1 MLFMKYRN
9 LGSSGLRVSEIALGS
24 WLTYGKSVED
34 DTAQKC
40 IQTAY
45 EAGIN
50 FFDTANVYEQ
60 GEAEIVLGKALA
72 EYDRSSL
79 VVASKVY
86 FPMGDGP
93 NDRGLS
99 RKHIFEQCD
108 ASLKR
113 LGMDYI
119 DLYQCHRYDPH
130 VPLEETLWALDD
142 LQRQGKILYAGV
154 SEWPAD
160 KIQEAHKIA
169 KERNFRPLVSNQP
182 AYNMIERFIERDILP
197 VSQANGMGQV
207 VFSPLAQGI
216 LTGKYKPGQE
226 VPSDSRASNS
236 EIGSGLKKYLENERL
251 LEAVQELSKFAQQ
264 LDINLTQL
272 ALAWI
277 LRHPGVS
284 SAIIGASKPEQI
296 EDNIK
301 AVDFEL
307 TKEILVGINELLQPI
322 SNFGPRN

>member
-1 MLFMKYRN
+1 MKYRN
-9 LGSSGLRVSEIALGS
+9 LGRSGLRVSEIALGS

-34 DTAQKC
+34 QTAERC

-45 EAGIN
+45 DAGIN

-60 GEAEIVLGKALA
+60 GEAEVVLGNVLA
-72 EYDRSSL
+72 HYNRSSL

-86 FPMGDGP
+86 FPMGEGP

-113 LGMDYI
+113 LNMDYI
-119 DLYQCHRYDPH
+119 DLYQCHRYDPT
-130 VPLEETLWALDD
+130 VPLVETLWALDD

-160 KIQEAHKIA
+160 KIQEAHRIA
-169 KERNFRPLVSNQP
+169 KEHNFRPLVSNQP
-182 AYNMIERFIERDILP
+182 IYNMIERYIESDVLAI
-197 VSQANGMGQV
+197 SQANGMGQV

-216 LTGKYKPGQE
+216 LTGKYKAGQSA
-226 VPSDSRASNS
+226 PSDSRAANAGIS
-236 EIGSGLKKYLENERL
+236 SGLKKYLEDDRL
-251 LEAVQELSKFAQQ
+251 LETVDSLSHFAQQ
-264 LDINLTQL
+264 LDISLPQL

-277 LRHPGVS
+277 LRHPGIS

-301 AVDFEL
+301 AVDVEL
-307 TKEILVGINELLQPI
+307 TEEMLAGINALLQPI
-322 SNFGPRN
+322 SRFKPRS

>member
-1 MLFMKYRN
+1 MKYRN
-9 LGSSGLRVSEIALGS
+9 LGNSGLRVSEIALGS

-34 DTAQKC
+34 NTAKKC

-50 FFDTANVYEQ
+50 FFDTANVYEN
-60 GEAEIVLGKALA
+60 GEAEIVLGKVLKD
-72 EYDRSSL
+72 YDRSSL

-113 LGMDYI
+113 LGMDYL
-119 DLYQCHRYDPH
+119 DLYQCHRYDPT

-160 KIQEAHKIA
+160 KIQEAHEIA
-169 KERNFRPLVSNQP
+169 KQHNFRPLISNQP
-182 AYNMIERFIERDILP
+182 IYNMIERYIEKEVLP
-197 VSQANGMGQV
+197 ISIANGMGQV
-207 VFSPLAQGI
+207 VFSPLSQGI
-216 LTGKYKPGQE
+216 LTGKYKPGQSA
-226 VPSDSRASNS
+226 PQDSRAANS
-236 EIGSGLKKYLENERL
+236 TISGFLQKYLVDELL
-251 LEAVQELSKFAQQ
+251 LETVQELGNFAQH
-264 LDINLTQL
+264 LDMTLPQL
-272 ALAWI
+272 ALAWV
-277 LRHPGVS
+277 LRQPGIS

-296 EDNIK
+296 EDNVRAID
-301 AVDFEL
+301 AEL
-307 TKEILVGINELLQPI
+307 SDDILKGINELLQPI
-322 SNFGPRN
+322 SNFGPRK

>member
-1 MLFMKYRN
+1 MKYRQ
-9 LGSSGLRVSEIALGS
+9 LGKSGLRVSELALGS

-34 DTAQKC
+34 QTAKKC
-40 IQTAY
+40 IETAY

-60 GEAEIVLGKALA
+60 GQAEIVLGKTLKN
-72 EYDRSSL
+72 YNRDSL

-113 LGMDYI
+113 LGMDYL
-119 DLYQCHRYDPH
+119 DLYQCHRYDEN
-130 VPLEETLWALDD
+130 VPIEETLWALDD

-160 KIQEAHKIA
+160 KIQEAHRIA

-182 AYNMIERFIERDILP
+182 AYNMIERQIEKEVVP
-197 VSQANGMGQV
+197 VSMANGMGQV
-207 VFSPLAQGI
+207 VFSPLAQGV
-216 LTGKYKPGQE
+216 LTGKYKPGQA
-226 VPSDSRASNS
+226 VPEDSRAANAN
-236 EIGSGLKKYLENERL
+236 INNFLQVYLNNEPL
-251 LEAVQELSKFAQQ
+251 LETIQNLATFAQD
-264 LDINLTQL
+264 LDMNLTQL

-277 LRHPGVS
+277 LHQPGIS

-296 EDNIK
+296 ENNVK
-301 AVDFEL
+301 AVEFEL
-307 TKEILVGINELLQPI
+307 SDEIIVGINDLLHPI
-322 SNFGPRN
+322 SNFGPRKK

>member
-1 MLFMKYRN
+1 MKYRQ
-9 LGSSGLRVSEIALGS
+9 LGKSGLRVSELALGS

-34 DTAQKC
+34 QTAKKC
-40 IQTAY
+40 IETAY

-60 GEAEIVLGKALA
+60 GQAEIVLGKTLKN
-72 EYDRSSL
+72 YNRDSL
-79 VVASKVY
+79 VIASKVY

-113 LGMDYI
+113 LDMDYL
-119 DLYQCHRYDPH
+119 DLYQCHRYDEN
-130 VPLEETLWALDD
+130 VPIEETLWALDD

-160 KIQEAHKIA
+160 KIQEAHRIA

-182 AYNMIERFIERDILP
+182 AYNMIERQIEKEIVP
-197 VSQANGMGQV
+197 ISMANGMGQV

-216 LTGKYKPGQE
+216 LTGKYKPGQA
-226 VPSDSRASNS
+226 VPEDSRAANAT
-236 EIGSGLKKYLENERL
+236 INNFLQVYLNNEPL
-251 LEAVQELSKFAQQ
+251 LETVQKLATFAQD
-264 LDINLTQL
+264 LDMNLTQL

-277 LRHPGVS
+277 LHQPGIS

-296 EDNIK
+296 ENNVK
-301 AVDFEL
+301 AVEFEL
-307 TKEILVGINELLQPI
+307 SDEIVAGINDLLHPI
-322 SNFGPRN
+322 SNFGPRKK

>member
-1 MLFMKYRN
+1 MKYRN
-9 LGSSGLRVSEIALGS
+9 LGTSGLRVSEIALGS
-24 WLTYGKSVED
+24 WLTYGKSVENQ
-34 DTAQKC
+34 TAKEC

-45 EAGIN
+45 QTGIN

-60 GEAEIVLGKALA
+60 GEAEIVLGKVLKK
-72 EYDRSSL
+72 YNRSSL

-86 FPMGDGP
+86 FPMGEGP

-113 LGMDYI
+113 LNMDYI
-119 DLYQCHRYDPH
+119 DLYQCHRYDPT
-130 VPLEETLWALDD
+130 VPIEETLWALDD

-160 KIQEAHKIA
+160 KIQEAHRIA
-169 KERNFRPLVSNQP
+169 NERGFRPLISNQP
-182 AYNMIERFIERDILP
+182 AYNMIERQIEKEVVPI
-197 VSQANGMGQV
+197 SMANGMGQI

-216 LTGKYKPGQE
+216 LTGKYKPEQE
-226 VPSDSRASNS
+226 TPAGSRGANPAINS
-236 EIGSGLKKYLENERL
+236 FLQTYLENQQL
-251 LEAVQELSKFAQQ
+251 LETVQILATFAQD
-264 LDINLTQL
+264 LDMNLTQL

-277 LRHPGVS
+277 LHQPGIS

-296 EDNIK
+296 ESNVK
-301 AVDFEL
+301 AVEFDL
-307 TKEILVGINELLQPI
+307 SDEIIAGINELLQPV
-322 SNFGPRN
+322 SNFGPRKK

>member
-1 MLFMKYRN
+1 MKYRN
-9 LGSSGLRVSEIALGS
+9 LGRSGLRVSEIALGS

-34 DTAQKC
+34 QTAERC

-45 EAGIN
+45 DAGIN

-60 GEAEIVLGKALA
+60 GEAEVVLGNVLA
-72 EYDRSSL
+72 HYDRSSL

-113 LGMDYI
+113 LNMDYI
-119 DLYQCHRYDPH
+119 DLYQCHRYDPT
-130 VPLEETLWALDD
+130 VPLVETLWALDD

-160 KIQEAHKIA
+160 KIQEAHRIA
-169 KERNFRPLVSNQP
+169 KEHNFRPLVSNQP
-182 AYNMIERFIERDILP
+182 IYNMIERYIESDVLA

-216 LTGKYKPGQE
+216 LTGKYKAGQSA
-226 VPSDSRASNS
+226 PSDSRAANAAIS
-236 EIGSGLKKYLENERL
+236 SGLKKYLEDDRL
-251 LEAVQELSKFAQQ
+251 LETVDSLSHFAQQ
-264 LDINLTQL
+264 LDISLPQL

-277 LRHPGVS
+277 LRHPGIS

-301 AVDFEL
+301 AVDVEL
-307 TKEILVGINELLQPI
+307 TEEMLAGINALLQPI
-322 SNFGPRN
+322 SRFKPRS

>member
-1 MLFMKYRN
+1 MKYRQ
-9 LGSSGLRVSEIALGS
+9 LGKSGLRVSELALGS

-34 DTAQKC
+34 QTAKKC
-40 IQTAY
+40 IETAY

-60 GEAEIVLGKALA
+60 GQAEIVLGKTLKN
-72 EYDRSSL
+72 YNRDSL

-113 LGMDYI
+113 LGMDYL
-119 DLYQCHRYDPH
+119 DLYQCHRYDEN
-130 VPLEETLWALDD
+130 VPIEETLWALDD

-160 KIQEAHKIA
+160 KIQEAHRIA

-182 AYNMIERFIERDILP
+182 AYNMIERQIEKEIVP
-197 VSQANGMGQV
+197 ISMANGMGQV

-216 LTGKYKPGQE
+216 LTGKYKPGQA
-226 VPSDSRASNS
+226 VPEDSRAANAN
-236 EIGSGLKKYLENERL
+236 INNFLQVYLNNESL
-251 LEAVQELSKFAQQ
+251 LETIQNLATFAQD
-264 LDINLTQL
+264 LDMNLTQL

-277 LRHPGVS
+277 LHQPGIS

-296 EDNIK
+296 ENNVK
-301 AVDFEL
+301 AVEFEL
-307 TKEILVGINELLQPI
+307 SDEIIGGINDLLHPI
-322 SNFGPRN
+322 SNFGPRKK

>member
-1 MLFMKYRN
+1 
-9 LGSSGLRVSEIALGS
+9 
-24 WLTYGKSVED
+24 
-34 DTAQKC
+34 C

-45 EAGIN
+45 DAGIN

-60 GEAEIVLGKALA
+60 GEAEVVLGKVLA
-72 EYDRSSL
+72 QYDRSSL

-182 AYNMIERFIERDILP
+182 AYNMIERHIEKEILA
-197 VSQANGMGQV
+197 VSVANGMGQV

-216 LTGKYKPGQE
+216 LTGKYKPGQ
-226 VPSDSRASNS
+226 D
-236 EIGSGLKKYLENERL
+236 
-251 LEAVQELSKFAQQ
+251 
-264 LDINLTQL
+264 
-272 ALAWI
+272 
-277 LRHPGVS
+277 
-284 SAIIGASKPEQI
+284 
-296 EDNIK
+296 
-301 AVDFEL
+301 
-307 TKEILVGINELLQPI
+307 
-322 SNFGPRN
+322 

>member
-1 MLFMKYRN
+1 MKYRQ
-9 LGSSGLRVSEIALGS
+9 LGKSGLRVSELALGS

-34 DTAQKC
+34 QTAKKC
-40 IQTAY
+40 IETAY

-60 GEAEIVLGKALA
+60 GQAEIVLGKTLKN
-72 EYDRSSL
+72 YNRDSL

-113 LGMDYI
+113 LGMDYL
-119 DLYQCHRYDPH
+119 DLYQCHRYDEN
-130 VPLEETLWALDD
+130 VPIEETLWALDD

-160 KIQEAHKIA
+160 KIQEAHRIA

-182 AYNMIERFIERDILP
+182 AYNMIERQIEKEVVP
-197 VSQANGMGQV
+197 VSMANGMGQV
-207 VFSPLAQGI
+207 VFSPLAQGV
-216 LTGKYKPGQE
+216 LTGKYKPGQA
-226 VPSDSRASNS
+226 VPEDSRAANAN
-236 EIGSGLKKYLENERL
+236 INNFLQVYLNNEPL
-251 LEAVQELSKFAQQ
+251 LETIQNLATFAQD
-264 LDINLTQL
+264 LDMNLTQL

-277 LRHPGVS
+277 LHQPGIS

-296 EDNIK
+296 ENNVK
-301 AVDFEL
+301 AVEFEL
-307 TKEILVGINELLQPI
+307 SDEIIVGINNLLHPI
-322 SNFGPRN
+322 SNFGPRKK

>member
-1 MLFMKYRN
+1 MKYRN
-9 LGSSGLRVSEIALGS
+9 LGNSGLRVSEIALGS

-34 DTAQKC
+34 DTARTC

-50 FFDTANVYEQ
+50 FFDTANVYEN
-60 GEAEIVLGKALA
+60 GSAEEVLGKVLKD
-72 EYDRSSL
+72 YDRSSL
-79 VVASKVY
+79 VVASKVF

-99 RKHIFEQCD
+99 RKHIMEQCD
-108 ASLKR
+108 ASLQR
-113 LGMDYI
+113 LGMDYL
-119 DLYQCHRYDPH
+119 DLYQCHRYDPT

-160 KIQEAHKIA
+160 KIQEAHRIA
-169 KERNFRPLVSNQP
+169 KERNFRPLISNQP
-182 AYNMIERFIERDILP
+182 AYNMIERHIEKEILA
-197 VSQANGMGQV
+197 VSVANGMGQV

-216 LTGKYKPGQE
+216 LTGKYKPGQG
-226 VPSDSRASNS
+226 VPEDSRAANK
-236 EIGSGLKKYLENERL
+236 EISGGMKKYLENERL
-251 LEAVQELSKFAQQ
+251 LEVVQQLEEFARH
-264 LDINLTQL
+264 LDINLPQL

-277 LRHPGVS
+277 LHQPGVS
-284 SAIIGASKPEQI
+284 SAIVGASRPQQI

-301 AVDFEL
+301 AVEVEL
-307 TKEILVGINELLQPI
+307 SDEIFQGINEALLPI

>member
-1 MLFMKYRN
+1 MKYRQ
-9 LGSSGLRVSEIALGS
+9 LGKSGLRVSELALGS

-34 DTAQKC
+34 QTAKKC
-40 IQTAY
+40 IETAY

-60 GEAEIVLGKALA
+60 GQAEIVLGKTLKN
-72 EYDRSSL
+72 YNRDTL

-93 NDRGLS
+93 NDLGLS

-113 LGMDYI
+113 LGMDYL
-119 DLYQCHRYDPH
+119 DLYQCHRYDEN
-130 VPLEETLWALDD
+130 VPIEETLWALDD

-160 KIQEAHKIA
+160 KIQEAHRIA

-182 AYNMIERFIERDILP
+182 AYNMIERQIEKEVVP
-197 VSQANGMGQV
+197 VSMANGMGQV

-216 LTGKYKPGQE
+216 LTGKYKPGQA
-226 VPSDSRASNS
+226 VPEDSRAANAN
-236 EIGSGLKKYLENERL
+236 INNFLQVYLNNKPL
-251 LEAVQELSKFAQQ
+251 LETIQNLSTFAQD
-264 LDINLTQL
+264 LDMNLTQL

-277 LRHPGVS
+277 LHQPGIS

-296 EDNIK
+296 ENNVK
-301 AVDFEL
+301 AVEFEL
-307 TKEILVGINELLQPI
+307 SDEIIVGINDLLHPI
-322 SNFGPRN
+322 SNFGPRKK